1 MRLPVVGG
9 LGVAAGA
16 VGAVGAGAVG
26 YLLRRSLP
34 SLDGEVHVQ
43 GLGGAVDIVRDRW
56 GVPHVSARSLVDA
69 VFAQGFCHAQD
80 RLWQMELSRRLA
92 RGRMAEALGPDA
104 LELDRVMRRIGLHR
118 AAQAE
123 WDAASADVRQALEAY
138 AAGVNACLDRFSSG
152 GKLPIELVLT
162 GIQPVPWEPV
172 DSLSYGRFVAL
183 SLSPNWESELMRSRL
198 VARLGYAAASALE
211 PDVWQPD
218 SDALPRLE
226 DWGPRDLPDA
236 RPSPPIGGLS
246 GPPASNAWVVAGAR
260 SSTRLPLLAN
270 DPHLFPRLPSV
281 FYEVHLAGGGELHVA
296 GASIPGLPTVLIG
309 HNRRI
314 AWGLTASMADVQD
327 FYVERPDPGD
337 WRRTEYDGRWRTA
350 SVIRELIHIKG
361 QAQPWVEDVLMTCH
375 GPVLTPTPMIPDEHR
390 TLALKSWVLEA
401 RETARPLLEL
411 NLAGNWDEFRG
422 ALSSWETPSLNMV
435 YADVDGNIGLQ
446 MVGRV
451 PIRARGEGLVPS
463 PGWTSAYEWT
473 GTIPYDDM
481 PSLLNPPDGLLAV
494 ANHDATK
501 GKPHFY
507 GREFIDPARYRRIRQ
522 VLESKDR
529 HSAVDFCALQADEV
543 TLPGREVGRLLSL
556 HLQPA
561 TNLERRA
568 VAELGQWDGRMNADS
583 IGAAIYA
590 VFRNELVRTQHEEP
604 LGALWP
610 IMLGAGP
617 HELLAPVSSF
627 YFLQTKRVKERV
639 ERWAES
645 RVADHRTPT
654 ADDVDRAFRATVRFL
669 RKRLGRNV
677 AHWQWGRLHP
687 LPLKHALSIRRP
699 LGVLFDVPAF
709 AWSGDLETVRAGG
722 HAVGKLEGGGPIS
735 AYRFIADCSDWDAS
749 VGCLPGG
756 QSGQRGSAHYSDQVE
771 SWRRVG
777 YHPMPFSQPAVQRV
791 ARHTLRLLPVTSL

>member
-1 MRLPVVGG
+1 LRLPFVGG

-16 VGAVGAGAVG
+16 LGAVSAGAVG

-34 SLDGEVHVQ
+34 ALDGEVHVR
-43 GLGGAVDIVRDRW
+43 GPGGPIDIVRDRW

-69 VFAQGFCHAQD
+69 LFAQGYCHAQD

-104 LELDRVMRRIGLHR
+104 LELDRVMRRLGLHR

-123 WDAASADVRQALEAY
+123 WDAASSDVRGALEAY
-138 AAGVNACLDRFSSG
+138 AAGVNAYLDRLSG
-152 GKLPIELVLT
+152 SGRLPIELVLT
-162 GIQPVPWEPV
+162 GVQPPPWEPV
-172 DSLSYGRFVAL
+172 DSLSYGRYIAL

-198 VARLGYAAASALE
+198 VARLGYLSASALE
-211 PDVWQPD
+211 PDVWQAD

-226 DWGPRDLPDA
+226 DWGPSELPGA
-236 RPSPPIGGLS
+236 PAPSAVSGLS
-246 GPPASNAWVVAGAR
+246 GPPASNAWVVAGER

-296 GASIPGLPTVLIG
+296 GASIPGLPAVLIG

-337 WRRTEYDGRWRTA
+337 WRRTEYDGRWATA
-350 SVIRELIHIKG
+350 TVIREVIQVKG
-361 QAQPWVEDVLMTCH
+361 RAQPWIEEVLETRH
-375 GPVLTPTPMIPDEHR
+375 GPVLTPTPLVPEEHR
-390 TLALKSWVLEA
+390 TLALKTCVLES
-401 RETARPLLEL
+401 RETARALLEL
-411 NLAGNWDEFRG
+411 NRASSWDEFRG
-422 ALSSWETPSLNMV
+422 ALSGWETPSLNMV

-463 PGWTSAYEWT
+463 PGWTNAYEWT
-473 GTIPYDDM
+473 DTIPFDDM
-481 PSLLNPPDGLLAV
+481 PCLFNPPDGLLAV

-501 GKPHFY
+501 GTRHFY

-522 VLESKDR
+522 VLEARDR

-543 TLPGREVGRLLSL
+543 TLPGRDIARLLSV
-556 HLQPA
+556 HLRPV

-568 VAELGQWDGRMNADS
+568 AAELSQWDGRMNAES

-590 VFRNELVRTQHEEP
+590 VFRNELVRVQHEEP
-604 LGALWP
+604 LGTLWP

-617 HELLAPVSSF
+617 HDLLAPVSSF
-627 YFLQTKRVKERV
+627 YFLQTQRVRERV
-639 ERWAES
+639 QRWAHA
-645 RVADHRTPT
+645 RAADHRTPT
-654 ADDVDRAFRATVRFL
+654 DDDVDRAFRATVRFL
-669 RKRLGRNV
+669 RRRLGRNI

-687 LPLKHALSIRRP
+687 LPIKHALSIKRP
-699 LGVLFDVPAF
+699 LGVLFDVPPF
-709 AWSGDLETVRAGG
+709 PWGGDLETVRAGG

-749 VGCLPGG
+749 LSCLPGG
-756 QSGQRGSAHYSDQVE
+756 QSGQRGSAYYSDQVD

-777 YHPMPFSQPAVQRV
+777 YHPMAFSQPAVQRV
-791 ARHTLRLLPVTSL
+791 ARHTLRLTPVTSL